1 MMRHALSEPFFGH
14 SRPSEGRLT
23 AWLKDFI
30 THWRK
35 DYAFAQY
42 MHRELGDR
50 VLRGADVEQARDA
63 VRFAFADIRSP
74 SFHLDDLPILQGY
87 APVHARR
94 KVVVVGRDKR
104 SQLRRTDD
112 LR

>member
-1 MMRHALSEPFFGH
+1 MRHALSEPVFGH
-14 SRPSEGRLT
+14 SRHSEGRLT
-23 AWLKDFI
+23 AWLRGFI
-30 THWRK
+30 ANWRK
-35 DYAFAQY
+35 DLAFARY
-42 MHRELGDR
+42 MDRELGDR
-50 VLRGADVEQARDA
+50 LVTQEDMERARDA

-94 KVVVVGRDKR
+94 KVVVMGRDKR

>member
-1 MMRHALSEPFFGH
+1 MRQALSEPFFGH
-14 SRPSEGRLT
+14 IRHSEGRLL
-23 AWLKDFI
+23 AWIREAI
-30 THWRK
+30 TNWRK
-35 DYAFAQY
+35 DFAFARY
-42 MHRELGDR
+42 MERELGDR
-50 VLRGADVEQARDA
+50 VVGPEDVERARDA

-74 SFHLDDLPILQGY
+74 SFHLDDLPVLQRD

-104 SQLRRTDD
+104 RELRGADD

>member
-74 SFHLDDLPILQGY
+74 SFHLDDLPVLQRD
-87 APVHARR
+87 ATVHPRR
-94 KVVVVGRDKR
+94 KVVVVGSNKR
-104 SQLRRTDD
+104 GEFRRAHD